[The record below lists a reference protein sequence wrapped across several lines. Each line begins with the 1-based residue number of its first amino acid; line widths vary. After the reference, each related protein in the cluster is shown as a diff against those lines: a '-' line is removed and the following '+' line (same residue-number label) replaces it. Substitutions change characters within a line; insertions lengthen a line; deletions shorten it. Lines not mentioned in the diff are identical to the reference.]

1 MTEAP
6 TLLAKSTQPTVSRCK
21 SDNELLAKFDIQGN
35 LTRDQDNGM
44 KIRNLSTAH
53 VLLYGYYHFITDI
66 LQFSTTNVAPLCEQC
81 PFS

>member
-53 VLLYGYYHFITDI
+53 VLLYG
-66 LQFSTTNVAPLCEQC
+66 
-81 PFS
+81 